1 MASVVIIGFGCIGKH
16 HYESCLKNKFIKKI
30 YIIEKQNSQL
40 KNYNFFFKEKKIEV
54 FNTITYI
61 KEIIFLT
68 IIATDSLNRYKTTLD
83 FLKKNNT
90 KNIIFEKFL
99 FNKISEYN
107 FISRLI
113 KKKEIKAYVNC
124 NRRLSKDYQS
134 LKKKYKEKILGISV
148 IGNSWGLLSNSI
160 HFIDLFF
167 FLTNIKQLK
176 LHSFDFEKKILSKRK
191 GYAELQST
199 IIFKSQNCFL
209 SISDSKKNKENKILI
224 HFEKKILNILEN
236 KNISYTHSLISN
248 KIFKK
253 NKIQNTY
260 VSETTSKAIDNIV
273 KYDDAGLVNYEES
286 ALQHKLLLIS
296 LKKILKVNN
305 FSFDEIAI
313 T

>member
-1 MASVVIIGFGCIGKH
+1 M
-16 HYESCLKNKFIKKI
+16 
-30 YIIEKQNSQL
+30 
-40 KNYNFFFKEKKIEV
+40 
-54 FNTITYI
+54 
-61 KEIIFLT
+61 
-68 IIATDSLNRYKTTLD
+68 
-83 FLKKNNT
+83 
-90 KNIIFEKFL
+90 
-99 FNKISEYN
+99 
-107 FISRLI
+107 
-113 KKKEIKAYVNC
+113 
-124 NRRLSKDYQS
+124 
-134 LKKKYKEKILGISV
+134 GISV

-209 SISDSKKNKENKILI
+209 SISDSKKHKENKILI

-273 KYDDAGLVNYEES
+273 KYDDAGLVNYDES

>member
-61 KEIIFLT
+61 KELIFLT
-68 IIATDSLNRYKTTLD
+68 IVATDSLNRYKITLD

-90 KNIIFEKFL
+90 QNIIFEKFL

-107 FISRLI
+107 VISRLI

-134 LKKKYKEKILGISV
+134 LKKKYKERIFGISV
-148 IGNSWGLLSNSI
+148 IGNSWGLLSNSV

-167 FLTNIKQLK
+167 FLTNVKQLK

-209 SISDSKKNKENKILI
+209 SISDSKKHSENKILI
-224 HFEKKILNILEN
+224 HFEKK
-236 KNISYTHSLISN
+236 
-248 KIFKK
+248 
-253 NKIQNTY
+253 NT
-260 VSETTSKAIDNIV
+260 
-273 KYDDAGLVNYEES
+273 
-286 ALQHKLLLIS
+286 
-296 LKKILKVNN
+296 
-305 FSFDEIAI
+305 
-313 T
+313 